1 MLLAASCYFYM
12 FFIPIYVLI
21 LLFTIVIDYYAGIW
35 IEKQQTKHR
44 KKIFLICSL
53 VANIGVLAFFKYYNF
68 LNENITEL
76 LRLSG
81 HNNPIPYLD
90 IILPIGL
97 SFHTF
102 QAMSYTIEVY
112 RGNQAA
118 EKNFFTYALYVMF
131 YPQLV
136 AGPIERPQNILP
148 QLHEKKPFD
157 VEKLLSGIQL
167 IVWGLLKKAVIAD
180 RFAAMADPVFNQPQG
195 HSGWEMLLATY
206 FFTIQIYCDFSGY
219 SDIAIGSARVL
230 GIDLMK
236 NFNTPYF
243 SVSIAEFWKRWHISL
258 STWFRDYLYIPLG
271 GNRTSKI
278 KVLRNILLV
287 FLISGLWHG
296 ASWCFVIWGALH
308 AVYLIIETVT
318 VKQREKLWKW
328 IRINKN
334 SLLYK
339 SIAIFI
345 TFNLVAFAWIF
356 FRAQQIPVA
365 LYMVKTIGHTLLSS
379 LSGGIISFMT
389 ILYTQAFNHIQELGW
404 VLFAVS
410 ALALLSEARFSFSQV
425 SIAWKRKLY
434 FIVVLMIIILM
445 GKSEQQQFIYFQF

>member
-1 MLLAASCYFYM
+1 M

-21 LLFTIVIDYYAGIW
+21 LLFTIVIDYFAGIW

-53 VANIGVLAFFKYYNF
+53 IANIGVLAFFKYYNF

-76 LRLSG
+76 LGFSG
-81 HNNPIPYLD
+81 NNNPIPYLD

-148 QLHEKKPFD
+148 QLHEKKTFD
-157 VEKLLSGIQL
+157 LEKLLSGLQL

-180 RFAAMADPVFNQPQG
+180 RFAAMADPVFNHPQG
-195 HSGWEMLLATY
+195 HSGWEMLMATY

-296 ASWCFVIWGALH
+296 ASWCFVIWGGLH
-308 AVYLIIETVT
+308 AVYLIFETVT
-318 VKQREKLWKW
+318 LKQRTNLWKW
-328 IRINKN
+328 LRIPKG

-339 SIAIFI
+339 TIAIFI

-365 LYMVKTIGHTLLSS
+365 LYMVKTIGHTLWSS
-379 LSGGIISFMT
+379 LLGGIISFIAT
-389 ILYTQAFNHIQELGW
+389 LYTQVLNHIQELGW
-404 VLFAVS
+404 ILFAVS
-410 ALALLSEARFSFSQV
+410 IFALLSEARFNFNQV
-425 SIAWKRKLY
+425 SIAWKRNLY
-434 FIVVLMIIILM
+434 FILVLMIIILM